1 VQHQKLASA
10 HCVPGDRIELQS
22 VCRLAVVLTTVIV
35 GVVNWHQS
43 LVEVA
48 GGGGGVMARSAPE
61 LSRPPR
67 QGRSSQ
73 RRALGDGQL
82 IVE

>member
-22 VCRLAVVLTTVIV
+22 VSFSSSSHHGDRRCRQLASELSRSR
-35 GVVNWHQS
+35 W
-43 LVEVA
+43 
-48 GGGGGVMARSAPE
+48 GGVMARSAPE

>member
-10 HCVPGDRIELQS
+10 HCVPGDRVELQS
-22 VCRLAVVLTTVIV
+22 VCRLAVVLTMVIV

-48 GGGGGVMARSAPE
+48 GGGVMARSAPE
-61 LSRPPR
+61 LSRPPH

>member
-10 HCVPGDRIELQS
+10 HCVPGDRVELQS
-22 VCRLAVVLTTVIV
+22 VCRLAVVLTAVIV

-48 GGGGGVMARSAPE
+48 WGGGC
-61 LSRPPR
+61 
-67 QGRSSQ
+67 
-73 RRALGDGQL
+73 DG
-82 IVE
+82 